1 MKNSMFAEA
10 FLIAALASS
19 TVTAWSQ
26 NAPGEDP
33 VILNKRVTVQMLP
46 IGGGKPSSP
55 MQNGVDMPAWL
66 KAKVARY
73 EAKSNSE
80 QTAGLLTDADVTRSA
95 SSDGFKKTCVQEVG
109 SNTTAPTPGGGSR
122 VSPNNQ
128 QIVVLRGDLVN
139 ICK

>member
-1 MKNSMFAEA
+1 MKNSVFAEV
-10 FLIAALASS
+10 FLIAALAGS

-73 EAKSNSE
+73 EAKFNSE
-80 QTAGLLTDADVTRSA
+80 QTAGMATDADVTRTA
-95 SSDGFKKTCVQEVG
+95 SSDGPAFRKWAATRQQPRRTAAG
-109 SNTTAPTPGGGSR
+109 FRRTTSR
-122 VSPNNQ
+122 SWCCGVTS
-128 QIVVLRGDLVN
+128 
-139 ICK
+139 

>member
-1 MKNSMFAEA
+1 MKNSVFAEV

-73 EAKSNSE
+73 EAKFNSE
-80 QTAGLLTDADVTRSA
+80 QTAGMATDADVTRTA

-109 SNTTAPTPGGGSR
+109 SNTAATTPNGGR

>member
-1 MKNSMFAEA
+1 MKNSIFAEA
-10 FLIAALASS
+10 FLVAALASS

-33 VILNKRVTVQMLP
+33 VILSKRVTVQMLP
-46 IGGGKPSSP
+46 IGGARTSAP
-55 MQNGVDMPAWL
+55 MQNVADMPAWM

-73 EAKSNSE
+73 EAKFNAE
-80 QTAGLLTDADVTRSA
+80 QTVGMATDADVTRTA
-95 SSDGFKKTCVQEVG
+95 TSDGLKKTCIQEVG
-109 SNTTAPTPGGGSR
+109 SNTVAPASNGGR